1 MINHLS
7 NDKDSKV
14 NIHKAKNEIVSKEYE
29 STENTTIIDNSYNKY
44 SAKKGC
50 VPPFTQKYPGV
61 QSFSFA
67 P

>member
-29 STENTTIIDNSYNKY
+29 STENTTIIDNRTINILIKN
-44 SAKKGC
+44 AKDSDKIK
-50 VPPFTQKYPGV
+50 TIKE
-61 QSFSFA
+61 
-67 P
+67 